1 MRRVTGRNARIVR
14 GAFALSLALLV
25 SLTSAALSI
34 AAPSHHDVE
43 AAKAKLDSL
52 NARLEVLVE
61 RYDQEQVKL
70 QAIKSQLEQM
80 RSQAAQAGA
89 VAQQAV
95 SDMNDRAAR
104 AYQGVGSELELLL
117 GASSFAE
124 FSDRL
129 EFMGN
134 LAQADSDVATRAQTA
149 RQRARWSAAQLAG
162 ALAEQR
168 RLLTSIQHNESQIRS
183 GIAHA
188 KALYEELNRQ
198 YHDALAAVRVVQLA
212 PPPGGPPPA
221 PDANAQAAID
231 AAWSAIGVPYNFG
244 GSSPSTGFDCS
255 GLTMWAWSHAGVSLP
270 HSSEMQ
276 YSMLP
281 HVSRTDLQPGDLV
294 FFYSPVHH
302 VGIYIGGGRMID
314 APHTGTVV
322 QVRGV
327 EWSVY
332 VGAGRP

>member
-1 MRRVTGRNARIVR
+1 VRTGKSGRIVR
-14 GAFALSLALLV
+14 GALAL
-25 SLTSAALSI
+25 ALALFASVTFATLSP
-34 AAPSHHDVE
+34 AAPSQRDVQ
-43 AAKAKLDSL
+43 AAKAKLDAL
-52 NARLEVLVE
+52 NSRLEILVE
-61 RYDQEQVKL
+61 QYDQEQVKL
-70 QAIKSQLEQM
+70 QTITSQLEQM
-80 RSQAAQAGA
+80 RSEAAQAGA
-89 VAQQAV
+89 AAKQAV
-95 SDMNDRAAR
+95 TDLNNRAAR

-134 LAQADSDVATRAQTA
+134 LAQADSDLATRAQTA
-149 RQRARWSAAQLAG
+149 QQRARWTAARLAG
-162 ALAEQR
+162 ALDQQR
-168 RLLTSIQHNESQIRS
+168 RLLASIQRSETQIRS
-183 GIAHA
+183 GISHA
-188 KALYEELNRQ
+188 KALYEDLNRQ
-198 YHDALAAVRVVQLA
+198 YHDAIAAQRVARLAA
-212 PPPGGPPPA
+212 PPGGPPPA
-221 PDANAQAAID
+221 PDANAQAAVD

-255 GLTMWAWSHAGVSLP
+255 GLTMWSWSQAGVSLP

-276 YSMLP
+276 YSVLP
-281 HVSRTDLQPGDLV
+281 HVSRGDLQPGDLV
-294 FFYSPVHH
+294 FFYSPIHH